1 MFTTIN
7 SKISRRL
14 LIQAA
19 RFFLLIS
26 ALTIF
31 SCGSDE
37 DSYSD
42 IDITFRKPDNF
53 PDPIYNYN
61 ANKVTRAGFELGKK
75 LFYDGRLSS
84 DGVVSCGFCHEQAF
98 AFTHHGH
105 SVSHGVNEQLGTRNS
120 MPVQNL
126 AFYSSFMW
134 DGAVDHLDLISVI
147 PLTAE
152 FEMNG
157 SFQQMLT
164 LFGTDPE
171 YRNLFEQAFPNE
183 QISTENMLLALGQF
197 MSLMVSSNSKFD
209 KWQRGESGGTLT
221 AEEESGYEVFQQ
233 KCASCHAGSLFTD
246 QSFRNNGLP
255 INPFVNDIGKYRTT
269 QIETDKYKFKV
280 PSLRN
285 VAKSGP
291 YMHDGRFRTLDAVLN
306 HYTSGIQQTQN
317 IDPSLINGIQLS
329 ETEKT
334 QIKAFLNTLTDEEF
348 LSDSRFAPF

>member
-1 MFTTIN
+1 MFTTTN
-7 SKISRRL
+7 PKLSRRL
-14 LIQAA
+14 FAQAA
-19 RFFLLIS
+19 RFFLLLVAVTS
-26 ALTIF
+26 S
-31 SCGSDE
+31 SCNADE
-37 DSYSD
+37 EQYSD
-42 IDITFRKPDNF
+42 IDLSFRKPENF
-53 PDPIYNYN
+53 PNPRYNYE

-120 MPVQNL
+120 MPIQNL
-126 AFYSSFMW
+126 GFYDSFMW
-134 DGAVDHLDLISVI
+134 DGAVDHLDLIAVVA
-147 PLTAE
+147 LTSE
-152 FEMNG
+152 IEMNG
-157 SFQQMLT
+157 NFQQMLS

-171 YRNLFEQAFPNE
+171 YKRLFEQAFPNE

-209 KWQRGESGGTLT
+209 KWQRAEDGVTLT

-233 KCASCHAGSLFTD
+233 KCASCHAGNLFTD
-246 QSFRNNGLP
+246 QSFRNNGLA
-255 INPFVNDIGKYRTT
+255 INPFVNDLGKYRTT

-285 VAKSGP
+285 VLKSAP
-291 YMHDGRFRTLDAVLN
+291 YMHDGRFRTLDAVLD

-329 ETEKT
+329 ETEKV

-348 LSDSRFAPF
+348 LNDSRFAPF